1 MFRRISNDDIN
12 FMGFS
17 SLFSRPEWMI
27 CEVLA
32 VPPPAVRPSVKH
44 NVEQRSEDD
53 LTHILINIIKTNQ
66 TLLDKINSK
75 AAGNI
80 IDDWAMIL
88 QYYIATM
95 VDNNISGVASIAQRS
110 GRPLKSIKERLN
122 GKIGRVRGNLMGKRV
137 DFSARS
143 VITPDPNLSIQEL
156 GVPIK
161 IAKNITKPVM
171 VNRLNHRFLLTL
183 VRNGPDTYPGAKNLQ
198 RKGGENISLRYVD
211 RDSIVISEGDIV
223 HRHIMNG
230 DGVLFNRQPTLHL
243 SLIHI

>member
-1 MFRRISNDDIN
+1 
-12 FMGFS
+12 MGFS

-53 LTHILINIIKTNQ
+53 SPILINIIKTNQ
-66 TLLDKINSK
+66 TLLDKINSITV
-75 AAGNI
+75 NI

-122 GKIGRVRGNLMGKRV
+122 GKISRVRGNLMGKRV
-137 DFSARS
+137 DFSSRS
-143 VITPDPNLSIQEL
+143 VITPDPNLSIQKL
-156 GVPIK
+156 GVPNK

-171 VNRLNHRFLLTL
+171 VNRLNYRFLLTL
-183 VRNGPDTYPGAKNLQ
+183 VRNGPDTYPGAKNLA
-198 RKGGENISLRYVD
+198 
-211 RDSIVISEGDIV
+211 
-223 HRHIMNG
+223 
-230 DGVLFNRQPTLHL
+230 
-243 SLIHI
+243 

>member
-1 MFRRISNDDIN
+1 MENSDKLTIKLIPELVLKIFRRISNDDIN

-66 TLLDKINSK
+66 TLLDKRCK
-75 AAGNI
+75 APGNI

-110 GRPLKSIKERLN
+110 GRPLKSIKE
-122 GKIGRVRGNLMGKRV
+122 I
-137 DFSARS
+137 
-143 VITPDPNLSIQEL
+143 EW
-156 GVPIK
+156 
-161 IAKNITKPVM
+161 
-171 VNRLNHRFLLTL
+171 
-183 VRNGPDTYPGAKNLQ
+183 
-198 RKGGENISLRYVD
+198 ENWSC
-211 RDSIVISEGDIV
+211 
-223 HRHIMNG
+223 
-230 DGVLFNRQPTLHL
+230 
-243 SLIHI
+243 